1 MDRIKLMKTTHKAR
15 RQFLKNFSLASISL
29 GILPA
34 VSNANIS
41 KNEKTGSSLDCN
53 ITTLDYYGEG
63 PFYTDDPPLIQNNML
78 ASEDEPGERLIISG
92 QIRNLDC
99 SEIIPNTVID
109 VWHANDAGAYDNS
122 GYNLRGITYSNGQ
135 GFFMFETIVPGHYP
149 NGGSFRPSHIHIKIT
164 PPGFE
169 TLTTQL
175 YFEGDEYI
183 PTDAAASITTG
194 IYDATYRIIPLTMN
208 DDEKYE
214 GTWDIVIEGDGIV
227 TTNDLHSDKG
237 MIYSASPNP
246 FSDKLEINYGVF
258 RDAKVSL
265 FVYDLYGRTV
275 AKLEEKSLTSE
286 KYTAVWQ
293 PDSNLPKGYYFV
305 ALKMND
311 LQVHY
316 LKVLKR

>member
-1 MDRIKLMKTTHKAR
+1 MKTKNKAR

-34 VSNANIS
+34 VSHGHTSQNSGKIS
-41 KNEKTGSSLDCN
+41 PLDCN

-63 PFYTDDPPLIQNNML
+63 PFYTANPPLIENGML
-78 ASEDEPGERLIISG
+78 AGENEPGERLILSG

-99 SEIIPNTVID
+99 SELIPNTVID
-109 VWHANDAGAYDNS
+109 VWHANDAGQYDNS
-122 GYNLRGITYSNGQ
+122 GFNLRGVTYSNGQ
-135 GFFMFETIVPGHYP
+135 GFYIFETILPGHYP

-164 PPGFE
+164 PPGFD

-183 PTDAAASITTG
+183 PGDAAASITSGT
-194 IYDATYRIIPLTMN
+194 YDATHRIIPLTLN
-208 DDEKYE
+208 NNGKYE
-214 GTWDIVIEGDGIV
+214 GTWDIVVDGDGIV

-237 MIYSASPNP
+237 MIYTASPNP
-246 FSDKLEINYGVF
+246 FSNQLEINYGVF
-258 RDAKVSL
+258 RDAEISL
-265 FVYDLYGRTV
+265 FVYDIHGRTV
-275 AKLEEKSLTSE
+275 AKLEEKALTAE

-293 PDSNLPKGYYFV
+293 PDSNLPNGYYFV
-305 ALKMND
+305 ALKVND

-316 LKVLKR
+316 LKVLKRN